1 VRVEYSSLSPT
12 TLWSYAWLLPYD
24 EEIPDAM
31 RVERHFGIGQ
41 VDGAAWRALEPPDF
55 PFFDH
60 EFLHALERSRSIGR
74 RSGWSPVYLVCGD
87 GREVLG
93 ALPLYLKTDS
103 YGEYVFDWEWAHAYR
118 EHGLSY
124 YPKLVSA
131 VPFTPATGPKLLVR
145 HGMDDAQRAAVNG
158 ALLDAAR
165 GLAGEL
171 GVSSSHAL
179 FLPEEELGEFEGR
192 GYAIRHSLQFHWR
205 NRGYG
210 AFPDY
215 LDALTS
221 KRRRQVARER
231 RQIEGVTIE
240 RLTGEALAAH
250 APEHAAL
257 MYRFYLDTYDRK
269 WGSPY
274 LTGPFFTETFRTMA
288 DRTLLVLARDALSRR
303 PVASA
308 LFFYKGRNLYGRYWG
323 AIKDVRN
330 LHFELCYY
338 AGIEFAIE
346 RGLELF
352 EAGAQGEHKLARGF
366 LPTITYSAHEIRHP
380 AFERAIGRFIAEE
393 REYLALSLEEYAHHD
408 PYKR

>member
-1 VRVEYSSLSPT
+1 
-12 TLWSYAWLLPYD
+12 
-24 EEIPDAM
+24 M

-41 VDGAAWRALEPPDF
+41 VDGAAWRALEPPNF

-60 EFLHALERSRSIGR
+60 EFLRALERSRSIGR

-145 HGMDDAQRAAVNG
+145 PGIGDAQRAAVKG

-165 GLAGEL
+165 GLASEL

-179 FLPEEELGEFEGR
+179 FLPEEELDEFEGR

-215 LDALTS
+215 LDAMTS

-231 RQIEGVTIE
+231 RQLEGVTIE
-240 RLTGEALAAH
+240 RLTGESLAAH

-274 LTGPFFTETFRTMA
+274 LTGPFFTETLRTMA
-288 DRTLLVLARDALSRR
+288 DRTLLVLARDELSRR

-308 LFFYKGRNLYGRYWG
+308 LFFFKGRNLYGRYWG

-338 AGIEFAIE
+338 QGIEFAIE